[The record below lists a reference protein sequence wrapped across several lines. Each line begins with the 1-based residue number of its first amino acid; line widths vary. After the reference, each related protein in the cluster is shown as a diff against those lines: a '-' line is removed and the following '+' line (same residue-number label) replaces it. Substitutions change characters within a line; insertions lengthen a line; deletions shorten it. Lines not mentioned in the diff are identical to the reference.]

1 LSDAVVLPQD
11 RLLNA
16 AADELRALGWEGD
29 AVPGMIAQYTGESG
43 TWYITAEV
51 YPDQEVIVFYSIA
64 PEQVPKDKIALVGEY
79 LTRVNDGLPRA
90 NLEMDYDSGV
100 VRCRSYLDVEET
112 DVDQLDA
119 TGQLRPLVRRALRAN
134 IATFDLAFPG
144 LVDVVS
150 GRRTPKSADA
160 AIG

>member
-1 LSDAVVLPQD
+1 VLLPQD

-16 AADELRALGWEGD
+16 AAEELRALGWEGD
-29 AVPGMIAQYTGESG
+29 AVPGMIAQYTGDSG
-43 TWYITAEV
+43 TWYLTVEV
-51 YPDQEVIVFYSIA
+51 YPDQEVVVFYSIA
-64 PEQVPKDKIALVGEY
+64 PDQVPPDKIPLVGEY

-90 NLEMDYDSGV
+90 NLEMDYDTGV

-112 DVDQLDA
+112 DVEQLEV
-119 TGQLRPLVRRALRAN
+119 TGQLRLLVRRALRAN

-144 LVDVVS
+144 LVEVVS
-150 GRRTPKSADA
+150 GRLTPQSADA